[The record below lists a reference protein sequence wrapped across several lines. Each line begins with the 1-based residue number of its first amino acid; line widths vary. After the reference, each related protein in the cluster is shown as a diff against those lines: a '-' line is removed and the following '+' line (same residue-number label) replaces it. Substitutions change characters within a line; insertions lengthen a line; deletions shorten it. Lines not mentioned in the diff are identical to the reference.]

1 MPEDQKKSDHGLTIV
16 GLAIVAMGLVGGL
29 SQYVHEQTGL
39 STIFIPPIAGGIL
52 LLAILVL
59 HKRGWLRSVGPQDD
73 SLTTER
79 GIGVRPSEGDSRRTN
94 RHIDSRSL
102 IFILRT
108 MESTEFY
115 RKETWLPD

>member
-1 MPEDQKKSDHGLTIV
+1 MPEDQKKSEHGLAIV

-39 STIFIPPIAGGIL
+39 STVFIPPIAGGVLVLVIL
-52 LLAILVL
+52 LL

-79 GIGVRPSEGDSRRTN
+79 DRRP
-94 RHIDSRSL
+94 
-102 IFILRT
+102 
-108 MESTEFY
+108 
-115 RKETWLPD
+115 